1 MSVSLNISDDIALI
15 TMDDGKANAVSNT
28 MLEALEHALNEA
40 EQKAEAVVLA
50 GRPGLFCAGFDLKIM
65 KGGSDEDRA
74 ALGDRGGWIV
84 HRLYSFPKPTIAA
97 ATGHG
102 IALGALF
109 LLGCDVRV
117 GALGNY
123 HFGLNETAINLPLPI
138 FGLELAEARLARD
151 RMVEAVLQA
160 RLYQA
165 EEAVTVGY
173 LDYAVTPDKVIAE
186 STNIARELAAIP
198 SEAYNE
204 NKQLMRRQTL
214 STIAASLK

>member
-138 FGLELAEARLARD
+138 FGLELVEARLARD

-173 LDYAVTPDKVIAE
+173 LDHAITPDKVIAE

>member
-74 ALGDRGGWIV
+74 ALGDRGGWLV

-165 EEAVTVGY
+165 EEAITVGY
-173 LDYAVTPDKVIAE
+173 LDHAITPDKVIAE

>member
-138 FGLELAEARLARD
+138 FGLELVEARLARD

-173 LDYAVTPDKVIAE
+173 LDHAVTQDKVIAE

>member
-74 ALGDRGGWIV
+74 ALGDRGGWLV

-173 LDYAVTPDKVIAE
+173 LDHAITPDKVIAE

>member
-40 EQKAEAVVLA
+40 EQKAKAVVLA

-173 LDYAVTPDKVIAE
+173 LDHAITPDKVIAE

>member
-1 MSVSLNISDDIALI
+1 MSVSLNISEDIALI

-28 MLEALEHALNEA
+28 ILEALENVLNEA
-40 EQKAEAVVLA
+40 EQKAKAVVLA

-65 KGGSDEDRA
+65 KSGSDEERA
-74 ALGDRGGWIV
+74 ALGNRGGWMV
-84 HRLYSFPKPTIAA
+84 HRLYSFPKPIIAA

-117 GALGNY
+117 GALGDY

-138 FGLELAEARLARD
+138 FGLEVAEARLARE
-151 RMVEAVLQA
+151 RLVEAVLQA

-165 EEAVTVGY
+165 KEAVTVGY
-173 LDYAVTPDKVIAE
+173 LDHAVAPDKVI
-186 STNIARELAAIP
+186 SHSINIAADLAAIP
-198 SEAYNE
+198 GEAYNE
-204 NKQLMRRQTL
+204 NKQLMRRLTL
-214 STIAASLK
+214 STIAASLT

>member
-138 FGLELAEARLARD
+138 FGLELVEARLARD

-173 LDYAVTPDKVIAE
+173 LDHAVTQDKVIAE

-204 NKQLMRRQTL
+204 NKQWMRRQTL

>member
-74 ALGDRGGWIV
+74 ALGDRGGWLV

-138 FGLELAEARLARD
+138 FGLELVEARLARD

-173 LDYAVTPDKVIAE
+173 LDHAVTQDKVIAE

>member
-173 LDYAVTPDKVIAE
+173 LDHAVTPDKVIAE

>member
-165 EEAVTVGY
+165 KEAVTVGY

-204 NKQLMRRQTL
+204 NKQLMRRRTL
-214 STIAASLK
+214 STIATSLK

>member
-173 LDYAVTPDKVIAE
+173 LDHAVTQDKVIAE

-214 STIAASLK
+214 NTIAASLK

>member
-40 EQKAEAVVLA
+40 EQKAKAVVLA

-74 ALGDRGGWIV
+74 ALGDRGGWLV

-173 LDYAVTPDKVIAE
+173 LDHAITPDKVIAE

>member
-173 LDYAVTPDKVIAE
+173 LDHAITPDKVIAE

>member
-1 MSVSLNISDDIALI
+1 MSVSLNIRDDIALI

-138 FGLELAEARLARD
+138 FGLELVEARLARD

-173 LDYAVTPDKVIAE
+173 LDHAVTQDKVIAE

>member
-74 ALGDRGGWIV
+74 ALGDRGGWLV

-109 LLGCDVRV
+109 LLSCDVRV

-173 LDYAVTPDKVIAE
+173 LDHAITPDKVIAE

>member
-173 LDYAVTPDKVIAE
+173 LDHAVTQDKVIAE

>member
-123 HFGLNETAINLPLPI
+123 HFGLNETAINLSLPI

-173 LDYAVTPDKVIAE
+173 LDHAVTQDKVIAE

>member
-74 ALGDRGGWIV
+74 ALGDRGGWLV

-173 LDYAVTPDKVIAE
+173 LDHAVTQDKVIAE

-204 NKQLMRRQTL
+204 NKQLMRRQPL

>member
-165 EEAVTVGY
+165 KEAVTVGY
-173 LDYAVTPDKVIAE
+173 LDHAVTQDKVIAE

>member
-74 ALGDRGGWIV
+74 ALGDRGGWLV

-173 LDYAVTPDKVIAE
+173 LDHAVTQDKVIAE

>member
-40 EQKAEAVVLA
+40 EQEAKAVVLA

-165 EEAVTVGY
+165 KEAVTVGY

>member
-74 ALGDRGGWIV
+74 ALGDRGGWLV

-173 LDYAVTPDKVIAE
+173 LDHAVTPDKVIAE

>member
-1 MSVSLNISDDIALI
+1 
-15 TMDDGKANAVSNT
+15 
-28 MLEALEHALNEA
+28 
-40 EQKAEAVVLA
+40 
-50 GRPGLFCAGFDLKIM
+50 M

-74 ALGDRGGWIV
+74 ALGDRGCGIV
-84 HRLYSFPKPTIAA
+84 PRLESFPKPTIAA

-173 LDYAVTPDKVIAE
+173 LDHAVTQDKVIRD
-186 STNIARELAAIP
+186 STNMPLELERFPMGAN
-198 SEAYNE
+198 NE
-204 NKQLMRRQTL
+204 NKQLRPGQRPGRMAGGR
-214 STIAASLK
+214 K